1 MTPPLVDI
9 HVHLLAG
16 RDDGPRTDADAL
28 AMCQMMAGQGVRHA
42 AACAHQN
49 DEWTDNT
56 PEVIRAATAQLAA
69 RLSEAGVPL
78 AVYPTAEVMVS
89 PATLDQLAAGALMT
103 VGDTGKY
110 ILIEMPHG
118 LCVEL
123 KWMVEELVERGV
135 RPILGH
141 AERSPE
147 VLHEPGRAEAL
158 IEAGCLIQVSS
169 KSITDPADGD
179 DAAAIK
185 SWFKRRVVHLLG
197 SDGHSVRRRPP
208 HLLDA
213 YRQVQKWVGPAE
225 AERVGSEIG
234 QAVVAGRPVTVP
246 APQPP
251 ARKWFAWLR

>member
-16 RDDGPRTDADAL
+16 RDDGPRTDADAVG
-28 AMCQMMAGQGVRHA
+28 MCKMMAEEGVRHA

-49 DEWTDNT
+49 DEWPDNS
-56 PEVIRAATAQLAA
+56 PDEIRAATA
-69 RLSEAGVPL
+69 RLTAGLQEAGIPL

-89 PATLDQLAAGALMT
+89 PGTLEQFAAGALMT

-147 VLHEPGRAEAL
+147 VLHDPGRVEAL

-197 SDGHSVRRRPP
+197 SDGHSLRRRPP
-208 HLLDA
+208 NLLAA
-213 YRQVQKWVGPAE
+213 YRQMEKWVGTEE
-225 AERVGSEIG
+225 AERVGSTTG
-234 QAVVAGRPVTVP
+234 LAVLNGRPVTVP
-246 APQPP
+246 RPLPP
-251 ARKWFAWLR
+251 TRKWFAWLR

>member
-1 MTPPLVDI
+1 MIPPLVDI

-16 RDDGPRTDADAL
+16 RDDGPRTDDDAL
-28 AMCQMMAGQGVRHA
+28 AMCRMMAEQGVRHA

-49 DEWTDNT
+49 DDWPDNS
-56 PEVIRAATAQLAA
+56 PAVIREATAKLTAT
-69 RLSEAGVPL
+69 LKAGDVPL

-89 PATLDQLAAGALMT
+89 PGTLDQLAAGALMT

-123 KWMVEELVERGV
+123 KWLVEELIERGV

-141 AERSPE
+141 AERCPE
-147 VLHEPGRAEAL
+147 VLHDPGRAEAL
-158 IEAGCLIQVSS
+158 IDAGCLIQVSS

-179 DAAAIK
+179 DAAALK

-197 SDGHSVRRRPP
+197 SDGHSQRRRPP
-208 HLLDA
+208 HLADA
-213 YRQVQKWVGPAE
+213 FRKVEQWVGSAE
-225 AERVGSEIG
+225 AERVGSVIG
-234 QAVVAGRPVTVP
+234 QAVLAGRPITVP
-246 APQPP
+246 LPQPP